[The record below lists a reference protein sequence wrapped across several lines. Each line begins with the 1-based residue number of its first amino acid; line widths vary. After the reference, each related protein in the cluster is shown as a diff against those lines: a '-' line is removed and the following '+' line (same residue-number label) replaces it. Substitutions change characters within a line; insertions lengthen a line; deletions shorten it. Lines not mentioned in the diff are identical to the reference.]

1 MKFPSLS
8 VIFVQFAMELK
19 EKKSLAEALLF
30 VSGEPLTLS
39 ALKNIT
45 ELPEAELMQLLEDL
59 SAEYRERN
67 GGLLIIEIA
76 GGYQIV
82 TNPQYSQWLRKFKNT
97 STSNKLSLPA
107 LETLAI
113 IAYNQ
118 PIIKAEIE
126 QIRGVN
132 ADGVIKTLADRRL
145 IKIMGRKEV
154 PGKPLLYGTTRE
166 FLQYF
171 GLKDL
176 TELPTLKE
184 LTREEAA

>member
-1 MKFPSLS
+1 
-8 VIFVQFAMELK
+8 MEAL
-19 EKKSLAEALLF
+19 EKKSLIESLLF
-30 VSGEPLTLS
+30 VSGEPVTLA
-39 ALKNIT
+39 ALKDIT
-45 ELPEAELMQLLEDL
+45 ELPEPEIKELIEELM
-59 SAEYRERN
+59 AEYKGKN
-67 GGLLIIEIA
+67 GGLQVIEIA
-76 GGYQIV
+76 NGYQMT
-82 TNPQYSQWLRKFKNT
+82 TNPAYASWIKKLKTTN
-97 STSNKLSLPA
+97 TSNKLSMPA

-132 ADGVIKTLADRRL
+132 SDGVIKTLLDRRL

-176 TELPTLKE
+176 TDLPTIKE
-184 LTREEAA
+184 LAREEAA

>member
-1 MKFPSLS
+1 
-8 VIFVQFAMELK
+8 METK
-19 EKKSLAEALLF
+19 EKKSLLEALLF
-30 VSGEPLTLS
+30 VSGEPVTL
-39 ALKNIT
+39 AVLKNIT
-45 ELPEAELMQLLEDL
+45 EVPEVELRQALDELIR
-59 SAEYRERN
+59 EYKDKDS
-67 GGLLIIEIA
+67 GLLIMEIA
-76 GGYQIV
+76 NGYQMV
-82 TNPQYSQWLRKFKNT
+82 TNPAYAPWIKKFKST
-97 STSNKLSLPA
+97 SVSNKLSMPA

-118 PIIKAEIE
+118 PIIKAELE

-132 ADGVIKTLADRRL
+132 SDGVVKTLLDRRL

-176 TELPTLKE
+176 TDLPSVKE